1 MHVRRRGLCC
11 VRIARSAP
19 CVSLGRDGAARR
31 VQRQDQATPYSPCMT
46 SPSRRL
52 FPSSSW
58 MIRACAP
65 FPSRAPRVST
75 GGPGQPR
82 GWLTRALPCPYARA
96 LSHILLSVRFMPCVR
111 CVPRQLP
118 AAAVPSSVLFLSV
131 YVRECER
138 ACVCNNRQ
146 FTLASVVG
154 RPTCVAL
161 TESGAIVGKRAEV
174 SLDRDN
180 QRGNAPRFY
189 FWKQIVVKLRK
200 KKNHL
205 SLLTRTLQVRSAK
218 RCQDVLCA
226 YRQML
231 YGMEGTLVT
240 YVCVCV

>member
-1 MHVRRRGLCC
+1 
-11 VRIARSAP
+11 
-19 CVSLGRDGAARR
+19 
-31 VQRQDQATPYSPCMT
+31 
-46 SPSRRL
+46 
-52 FPSSSW
+52 
-58 MIRACAP
+58 
-65 FPSRAPRVST
+65 
-75 GGPGQPR
+75 
-82 GWLTRALPCPYARA
+82 
-96 LSHILLSVRFMPCVR
+96 MPCVR

-138 ACVCNNRQ
+138 ACVCNNQQ